1 MKTDKFFQNK
11 EVLEKAFIDN
21 NLEPEYT
28 SEDYGW
34 DEGDRLSLMYPG
46 DHDIIIYLYFNGK
59 ISIEESYSIPI
70 DFLGTDTDIDI
81 IISLIKAR
89 RKRK

>member
-1 MKTDKFFQNK
+1 MKSKEFFKNK
-11 EVLEKAFIDN
+11 EILEEAFIDN

-34 DEGDRLSLMYPG
+34 DEGDRISFMYPG
-46 DHDIIIYLYFNGK
+46 DHDLVIHLYFDG
-59 ISIEESYSIPI
+59 SIEMGNSESEYSLFGANI
-70 DFLGTDTDIDI
+70 DTV
-81 IISLIKAR
+81 ISFIKAR

>member
-11 EVLEKAFIDN
+11 EALEKAFIDN

-28 SEDYGW
+28 SEDDSW
-34 DEGDRLSLMYPG
+34 DEDDHFCFMYPG
-46 DHDIIIYLYFNGK
+46 DHDIIIYLYFNGI
-59 ISIEESYSIPI
+59 ISIKESCSIPI
-70 DFLGTDTDIDI
+70 DFLGIDTDIDI

>member
-11 EVLEKAFIDN
+11 KILEKALIDN

-34 DEGDRLSLMYPG
+34 DEGNYLSFMYPG
-46 DHDIIIYLYFNGK
+46 DHDAVVHLYFDG
-59 ISIEESYSIPI
+59 SIGVGGSEYEHYLFGIN
-70 DFLGTDTDIDI
+70 TDIV
-81 IISLIKAR
+81 ISFIKAR